1 MKMAE
6 CLMGRKVR
14 TATGE
19 IQSYL
24 TKSTE
29 VTLKQNKRETKWE
42 MKLDWQLRAMPN
54 GRSRPA

>member
-1 MKMAE
+1 
-6 CLMGRKVR
+6 MGRKVR

-29 VTLKQNKRETKWE
+29 VTLKQNKREMKWE
-42 MKLDWQLRAMPN
+42 MKLDWQLRAMRN

>member
-1 MKMAE
+1 
-6 CLMGRKVR
+6 MGRKVR

-29 VTLKQNKRETKWE
+29 VTLKQNKREMKWE
-42 MKLDWQLRAMPN
+42 MKLDWQLRAIPN